1 MFLRFS
7 IVSRRRQHD
16 KLLKI
21 HLQIVQHLAN
31 KLAIYLIIVCV
42 FTTAVEISTNLA
54 AFPRNKTVSRTK
66 TILAGRFFAGRFLT
80 KLKRSTAELVAK
92 NHRGMHLR
100 GRTKDRFRDR
110 HFSACARKW
119 YLFFRRGPRS
129 TFHSVYGHVCVR
141 ARCATLS
148 QDRANG
154 REKRKRKGRKE
165 RKKRN
170 ASAER

>member
-7 IVSRRRQHD
+7 IVSRQHE

-21 HLQIVQHLAN
+21 HLQIVHSPTFGKQARDLFN
-31 KLAIYLIIVCV
+31 NCLRFYYRRR
-42 FTTAVEISTNLA
+42 NLDELGRI
-54 AFPRNKTVSRTK
+54 PTKTVSRTE

-92 NHRGMHLR
+92 NRRGMHLR

-154 REKRKRKGRKE
+154 REKRKGKRRKE